1 MATDRD
7 GCPDRVKV
15 LFDSNALMIPS
26 RFRVDV
32 FEELGKII
40 GAYEPLI
47 LTEALHELS
56 GLSLGHGRDGS
67 AARFALTLAGRCHE
81 VPSGYSRGS
90 VDEKILWYAREH
102 GCMVVTND
110 RGLRDILLSAGVP
123 VITLMHKKKLGL
135 LRR

>member
-1 MATDRD
+1 MAADRD
-7 GCPDRVKV
+7 GRPDRVKV

-26 RFRVDV
+26 QFRVDV
-32 FEELGKII
+32 FAELGNII

-47 LTEALHELS
+47 LTEALRELA
-56 GLSLGHGRDGS
+56 GLSRGHGSEGS

-81 VPSGYSRGS
+81 VPSGYASGS
-90 VDEKILWYAREH
+90 VDEKILRYAREH

-110 RGLRDILLSAGVP
+110 RGLRDLLLSAGVP

-135 LRR
+135 LKR